1 MSVAAPTAVW
11 HDIECGGYSADLPVW
26 RKLAARR
33 SGLVLDVGAGT
44 GRVALDLAGRGHE
57 VVALDQDAD
66 LLAELARRAER
77 IKTGTGASRV
87 RLSTVVADARDF
99 ELESEFALIA
109 VPMQTIQL
117 LGGAGGRARFLAH
130 AAAHLASG
138 GRVAVALTE
147 HFDLFDAGEAD
158 APLLPRPDV
167 GEVSGTVYCS
177 QPTAVRWEGE
187 TIVLERRRETMSPG
201 QTQLVEHDR
210 VVLDRL
216 SAGRLER
223 EGAEIGMRPAGRV
236 EITATGDHVGS
247 VVVMLDG

>member
-1 MSVAAPTAVW
+1 VT
-11 HDIECGGYSADLPVW
+11 
-26 RKLAARR
+26 
-33 SGLVLDVGAGT
+33 
-44 GRVALDLAGRGHE
+44 LDLARRGHE
-57 VVALDQDAD
+57 VVALDQDES

-77 IKTGTGASRV
+77 ITTAAGGSGL

-117 LGGAGGRARFLAH
+117 LGGAAGRSRFLTR

-138 GRVAVALTE
+138 GRVAIALTE
-147 HFDLFDAGEAD
+147 HFDLFDANGSD
-158 APLLPRPDV
+158 GPLLPQPDIQ
-167 GEVSGTVYCS
+167 EVAGTVYCS
-177 QPTAVRWEGE
+177 QPTAVRWEGD

-210 VVLDRL
+210 VVLDGL
-216 SAGRLER
+216 TAGRLER
-223 EGAEIGMRPAGRV
+223 EGAEIGLRPAGRI
-236 EITATGDHVGS
+236 EIAATADHVGS